1 MAREGESDWGE
12 DLIERWWEE
21 AIALDPGEV
30 GRAAHCDRVRLR
42 RSNSDP
48 DIRGYDKT
56 QTMTSSTGSSFKCRV
71 IRDDH
76 RNEESVRDCLHDES
90 RVRGSNGDRA
100 MHITREERQTVEYLS
115 FSSNANQGLFFGG
128 SSATRSNDNE
138 EKEKESQE
146 TERQKRLQKRLKM
159 LQQQQQQQQQ
169 QLLQQQQR
177 IRQESERQ
185 KRLQMLQQ
193 HQPQQQHRLRRSN
206 SEPDILATV
215 ESRRRR
221 KQSLPAASRQGTMLT
236 YADVC

>member
-1 MAREGESDWGE
+1 MSRNQVSMAREGESDWGE
-12 DLIERWWEE
+12 DLIARWWEE

-30 GRAAHCDRVRLR
+30 GRAAHGVRLR

-90 RVRGSNGDRA
+90 RVRGSHGDRA

-128 SSATRSNDNE
+128 SSAARSNDNEE

-159 LQQQQQQQQQ
+159 LQQQQR
-169 QLLQQQQR
+169 LPANKHGFEVSRKDNR
-177 IRQESERQ
+177 IVSEKEEQYGVEESLVAFLAVQIR
-185 KRLQMLQQ
+185 
-193 HQPQQQHRLRRSN
+193 
-206 SEPDILATV
+206 ATV
-215 ESRRRR
+215 HRNE
-221 KQSLPAASRQGTMLT
+221 KG
-236 YADVC
+236 